1 MESDI
6 QNYPVVRVRTIML
19 TFVTDV
25 KKIIFKDESN
35 ANPDTHQPFS
45 YWSNTYNL

>member
-6 QNYPVVRVRTIML
+6 QYYPVVSVRTIML
-19 TFVTDV
+19 TFVPDV
-25 KKIIFKDESN
+25 KTITFKNESN